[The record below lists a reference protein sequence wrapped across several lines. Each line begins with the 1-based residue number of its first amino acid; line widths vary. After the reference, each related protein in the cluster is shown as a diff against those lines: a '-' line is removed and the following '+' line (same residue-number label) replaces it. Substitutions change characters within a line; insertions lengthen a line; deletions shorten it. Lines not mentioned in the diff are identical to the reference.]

1 MRLKKLFALAFFS
14 FLGVQF
20 ANAQSCRDLYKE
32 AKSFE
37 KQGKLEKA
45 KTKYQQVV
53 NCGDKLYYEDSKER
67 IEWINRILRRPDP
80 VKPFSISDNEVV
92 IPYQGGQDVITVDGN
107 GSWKADLID
116 GENGWCKI
124 KKEKGKIYIV
134 SDANENNT
142 ERSCIVSISMGGMTK
157 KVTVKNEKAPEI
169 LIPSVENV
177 TFPYNGET
185 NTVEIRSNTN
195 WKVTDVP
202 GWVVSTKENGKIKL
216 TALAND
222 NNVERSAEI
231 KVESSTKTVIINLYQ
246 GAGLDH
252 LAFSKNDLHFGPNGG
267 DEYVQ
272 ILTDAQDWR
281 FGDFPHW
288 CQVTKVAD
296 NLLKIHCTPN
306 EPINLNREASV
317 NVTTGK
323 QTLGINVCQE
333 AKPLVAVIPNFGIG
347 GRAISFGISAGYLF
361 PNIINSSGGDFTGS
375 VVNYALGDNRENAS
389 YKSSGGFNIG
399 LFADIRIY
407 KNFYLKPG
415 VEFTHYKYKNYF
427 SGDVEIFTL
436 GDTKN
441 YYFKGN
447 AQNQYQESYTF
458 NEIEIPVIASYRI
471 PVTKISHLQINIGP
485 TIRYGLSAKMKISG
499 NTNANKMGSYKIV
512 NNHRTD
518 IVYSQGLTTSLNY
531 SGSGELNLY
540 KSRMKYS
547 ETYSDE
553 FLTNGVIPKY
563 CDLEDSPLKKLNF
576 GARLGVSYEYA
587 GISFGMEY
595 NIMLS
600 NAANEKYWNSE
611 RWKIFDKG
619 ADVLMSGYKQRNN
632 YLSVKIGYTFRY

>member
-1 MRLKKLFALAFFS
+1 MIKSLVLMTSLVL
-14 FLGVQF
+14 LGGLPMS
-20 ANAQSCRDLYKE
+20 AQSCKVLYQE
-32 AKSFE
+32 GNTLVD
-37 KQGKLEKA
+37 QGKLEKA
-45 KTKYQQVV
+45 KSKFQQVIH
-53 NCGDKLYYEDSKER
+53 CGNNLYVPDSEKR
-67 IEWINRILRRPDP
+67 IAWIDRVLRKPSAA
-80 VKPFSISDNEVV
+80 KPFSLSDNKVV

-107 GSWKADLID
+107 GSWTAFVNDKSV
-116 GENGWCKI
+116 GWCKI

-134 SDANENNT
+134 SEANENST
-142 ERSCIVSISMGGMTK
+142 DRSCEVVVRMGGKTRT
-157 KVTVKNEKAPEI
+157 VVVKNEKAPEM
-169 LIPSVENV
+169 LVPSVENL
-177 TFPYNGET
+177 TFPYKGET
-185 NTVEIRSNTN
+185 NTVEVRSNTN

-252 LAFSKNDLHFGPNGG
+252 LAFSKNDLHFGPDGG

-499 NTNANKMGSYKIV
+499 NTDANKMGSYKIV
-512 NNHRTD
+512 NNQRTD

-540 KSRMKYS
+540 KSRMNYS

-553 FLTNGVIPKY
+553 FLTNGVIPKD

-611 RWKIFDKG
+611 RWRIFDKG

-632 YLSVKIGYTFRY
+632 YFSVKIGYTFRY

>member
-1 MRLKKLFALAFFS
+1 MIKSLVLMTSLAL
-14 FLGVQF
+14 LGGLPMS
-20 ANAQSCRDLYKE
+20 AQSCKVLYQE
-32 AKSFE
+32 GNTLVD
-37 KQGKLEKA
+37 QGKLEKA
-45 KTKYQQVV
+45 KSKFQQVIH
-53 NCGDKLYYEDSKER
+53 CGNNLYVPDSEKR
-67 IEWINRILRRPDP
+67 IAWIDRVLRKPSTA
-80 VKPFSISDNEVV
+80 KPFSLSDNKVV

-107 GSWKADLID
+107 GSWTAFVNDKSV
-116 GENGWCKI
+116 GWCKI

-134 SDANENNT
+134 SEANENNT
-142 ERSCIVSISMGGMTK
+142 DRSCEVVVRMGGKTRT
-157 KVTVKNEKAPEI
+157 VVVKNEKAPEM
-169 LIPSVENV
+169 LVPSVENL
-177 TFPYNGET
+177 TFPYKGET

-222 NNVERSAEI
+222 HNVERSAEI

-252 LAFSKNDLHFGPNGG
+252 LAFSKNDLHFGPDGG

-499 NTNANKMGSYKIV
+499 NTDANKMGSYKIV
-512 NNHRTD
+512 NNQRTD

-553 FLTNGVIPKY
+553 FLTNGVIPKD

-611 RWKIFDKG
+611 RWRIFDKG

-632 YLSVKIGYTFRY
+632 YFSVKIGYTFRY

>member
-1 MRLKKLFALAFFS
+1 MIKSLVLMTSLAL
-14 FLGVQF
+14 LGGLPMS
-20 ANAQSCRDLYKE
+20 AQSCKVLYQE
-32 AKSFE
+32 GNTLVD
-37 KQGKLEKA
+37 QGKLEKA
-45 KTKYQQVV
+45 KSKFQQVIH
-53 NCGDKLYYEDSKER
+53 CGNNLYVPDSEKR
-67 IEWINRILRRPDP
+67 IAWIDRILRKPSTA
-80 VKPFSISDNEVV
+80 KPFSLSDNKVI

-107 GSWKADLID
+107 GSWTAFVSNK
-116 GENGWCKI
+116 NVGWCKI

-134 SDANENNT
+134 SEANENNT
-142 ERSCIVSISMGGMTK
+142 DRSCEVVVRMGGKTRT
-157 KVTVKNEKAPEI
+157 VVVKNEKAPEM
-169 LIPSVENV
+169 LVPSVENL
-177 TFPYNGET
+177 TFPYKGET
-185 NTVEIRSNTN
+185 NTIEIRSNTN

-222 NNVERSAEI
+222 HNVERSAEI

-252 LAFSKNDLHFGPNGG
+252 LAFSKNDLHFGPDGG

-499 NTNANKMGSYKIV
+499 NTDANKMGSYKIV
-512 NNHRTD
+512 NNQRTD

-553 FLTNGVIPKY
+553 FLTNGVIPKD

-611 RWKIFDKG
+611 RWRIFDKG

-632 YLSVKIGYTFRY
+632 YFSVKIGYTFRY

>member
-1 MRLKKLFALAFFS
+1 MIKSLVLMTSLAL
-14 FLGVQF
+14 LGGLPMS
-20 ANAQSCRDLYKE
+20 AQSCKVLYQE
-32 AKSFE
+32 GNTLVD
-37 KQGKLEKA
+37 QGKLEKA
-45 KTKYQQVV
+45 KSKFQQVIH
-53 NCGDKLYYEDSKER
+53 CGNNLYVPDSEKR
-67 IEWINRILRRPDP
+67 IAWIDRVLRKPSTA
-80 VKPFSISDNEVV
+80 KPFSLSDNKVV

-107 GSWKADLID
+107 GSWTAFVNDKSV
-116 GENGWCKI
+116 GWCKI

-134 SDANENNT
+134 SEANENST
-142 ERSCIVSISMGGMTK
+142 DRSCEVVVRMGGKTRT
-157 KVTVKNEKAPEI
+157 VVVKNEKAPEM
-169 LIPSVENV
+169 LVPSVENL
-177 TFPYNGET
+177 TFPYKGET
-185 NTVEIRSNTN
+185 NTIEIRSNTN

-252 LAFSKNDLHFGPNGG
+252 LAFSKNDLHFGPDGG

-499 NTNANKMGSYKIV
+499 NTDANKMGSYKIV
-512 NNHRTD
+512 NNQRTD

-553 FLTNGVIPKY
+553 FLTNGVIPKD

-611 RWKIFDKG
+611 RWRIFDKG

-632 YLSVKIGYTFRY
+632 YFSVKIGYTFRY

>member
-1 MRLKKLFALAFFS
+1 MIKSLVLMTSLAL
-14 FLGVQF
+14 LGGLPMS
-20 ANAQSCRDLYKE
+20 AQSCKVLYQE
-32 AKSFE
+32 GNTLVD
-37 KQGKLEKA
+37 QGKLEKA
-45 KTKYQQVV
+45 KSKFQQVIH
-53 NCGDKLYYEDSKER
+53 CGNNLYVPDSEKR
-67 IEWINRILRRPDP
+67 IAWIDRVLRKPSTA
-80 VKPFSISDNEVV
+80 KPFSLSDNKVV

-107 GSWKADLID
+107 GSWTAFVNDKSV
-116 GENGWCKI
+116 GWCKI

-134 SDANENNT
+134 SEANENNT
-142 ERSCIVSISMGGMTK
+142 DRSCEVVVRMGGKTRT
-157 KVTVKNEKAPEI
+157 VVVKNEKAPEM
-169 LIPSVENV
+169 LVPSVENL
-177 TFPYNGET
+177 TFPYKGET

-222 NNVERSAEI
+222 HNVERSAEI

-252 LAFSKNDLHFGPNGG
+252 LAFSKNDLHFGPDGG

-361 PNIINSSGGDFTGS
+361 PNILNSSGGDFTGS

-499 NTNANKMGSYKIV
+499 NTDANKMGSYKIV
-512 NNHRTD
+512 NNQRTD

-553 FLTNGVIPKY
+553 FLTNGVIPKD

-611 RWKIFDKG
+611 RWRIFDKG

-632 YLSVKIGYTFRY
+632 YFSVKIGYTFRY

>member
-1 MRLKKLFALAFFS
+1 MIKSLVLMTSLAL
-14 FLGVQF
+14 LGGLPMS
-20 ANAQSCRDLYKE
+20 AQSCKVLYQE
-32 AKSFE
+32 GNTLVD
-37 KQGKLEKA
+37 QGKLEKA
-45 KTKYQQVV
+45 KSKFQQVIH
-53 NCGDKLYYEDSKER
+53 CGNNLYVPDSEKR
-67 IEWINRILRRPDP
+67 IAWIDRVLRKPSTA
-80 VKPFSISDNEVV
+80 KPFSLSDNKVV

-107 GSWKADLID
+107 GSWTAFVSNK
-116 GENGWCKI
+116 NVGWCKI

-134 SDANENNT
+134 SEANENNT
-142 ERSCIVSISMGGMTK
+142 DRSCEVVVRMGGKTRT
-157 KVTVKNEKAPEI
+157 VVVKNEKAPEM
-169 LIPSVENV
+169 LVPSVENL
-177 TFPYNGET
+177 TFPYKGET

-252 LAFSKNDLHFGPNGG
+252 LAFSKNDLHFGPDGG

-499 NTNANKMGSYKIV
+499 NTDANKMGSYKIV
-512 NNHRTD
+512 NNQRTD

-553 FLTNGVIPKY
+553 FLTNGVIPKD

-611 RWKIFDKG
+611 RWRIFDKG

-632 YLSVKIGYTFRY
+632 YFSVKIGYTFRY

>member
-1 MRLKKLFALAFFS
+1 MIKSLVLMTSLAL
-14 FLGVQF
+14 LGGLPMS
-20 ANAQSCRDLYKE
+20 AQSCKVLYQE
-32 AKSFE
+32 GNTLVD
-37 KQGKLEKA
+37 QGKLEKA
-45 KTKYQQVV
+45 KSKFQQVIH
-53 NCGDKLYYEDSKER
+53 CGNNLYVPDSEKR
-67 IEWINRILRRPDP
+67 IAWIDRVLRKPSTA
-80 VKPFSISDNEVV
+80 KPFSLSDNKVV

-107 GSWKADLID
+107 GSWTAFVSNK
-116 GENGWCKI
+116 NVGWCKI

-134 SDANENNT
+134 SEANENNT
-142 ERSCIVSISMGGMTK
+142 DRSCEVVVRMGGKTRT
-157 KVTVKNEKAPEI
+157 VVVKNEKAPEM
-169 LIPSVENV
+169 LVPSVENL
-177 TFPYNGET
+177 TFPYKGET
-185 NTVEIRSNTN
+185 NTIEIRSNTN

-222 NNVERSAEI
+222 HNVERSAEI

-252 LAFSKNDLHFGPNGG
+252 LAFSKNDLHFGPDGG

-499 NTNANKMGSYKIV
+499 NTDANKMGSYKIV
-512 NNHRTD
+512 NNQRTD

-553 FLTNGVIPKY
+553 FLTNGVIPKD

-611 RWKIFDKG
+611 RWRIFDKG

-632 YLSVKIGYTFRY
+632 YFSVKIGYTFRY

>member
-1 MRLKKLFALAFFS
+1 MIKSLVLMTSLAL
-14 FLGVQF
+14 LGGLPMS
-20 ANAQSCRDLYKE
+20 AQSCKVLYQE
-32 AKSFE
+32 GNTLVD
-37 KQGKLEKA
+37 QGKLEKA
-45 KTKYQQVV
+45 KSKFQQVIH
-53 NCGDKLYYEDSKER
+53 CGNNLYVPDSEKR
-67 IEWINRILRRPDP
+67 IAWIDRVLRKPSTA
-80 VKPFSISDNEVV
+80 KPFSLSDNKVV

-107 GSWKADLID
+107 GSWTAFVNDKSV
-116 GENGWCKI
+116 GWCKI

-134 SDANENNT
+134 SEANENNT
-142 ERSCIVSISMGGMTK
+142 DRSCEVVVRMGGKTRT
-157 KVTVKNEKAPEI
+157 VVVKNEKAPEM
-169 LIPSVENV
+169 LVPSVENL
-177 TFPYNGET
+177 TFPYKGET

-222 NNVERSAEI
+222 HNVERSAEI

-252 LAFSKNDLHFGPNGG
+252 LAFSKNDLHFGPDGG

-361 PNIINSSGGDFTGS
+361 PNIIKSSGGDFTGS

-499 NTNANKMGSYKIV
+499 NTDANKMGSYKIV
-512 NNHRTD
+512 NNQRTD

-553 FLTNGVIPKY
+553 FLTNGVIPKD

-611 RWKIFDKG
+611 RWRIFDKG

-632 YLSVKIGYTFRY
+632 YFSVKIGYTFRY

>member
-1 MRLKKLFALAFFS
+1 MIKSLVLMTSLAL
-14 FLGVQF
+14 LGGLPMS
-20 ANAQSCRDLYKE
+20 AQSCKVLYQE
-32 AKSFE
+32 GNTLVD
-37 KQGKLEKA
+37 QGKLEKA
-45 KTKYQQVV
+45 KSKFQQVIH
-53 NCGDKLYYEDSKER
+53 CGNNLYVPDSEKR
-67 IEWINRILRRPDP
+67 IAWIDRVLRKPSTA
-80 VKPFSISDNEVV
+80 KPFSLSDNKVV

-107 GSWKADLID
+107 GSWTAFVNDKSV
-116 GENGWCKI
+116 GWCKI

-134 SDANENNT
+134 SEANENNT
-142 ERSCIVSISMGGMTK
+142 DRSCEVVVRMGGKTRT
-157 KVTVKNEKAPEI
+157 VVVKNEKAPEM
-169 LIPSVENV
+169 LVPSVENL
-177 TFPYNGET
+177 TFPYKGET

-216 TALAND
+216 TALANN

-252 LAFSKNDLHFGPNGG
+252 LAFSKNDLHFGPDGG

-361 PNIINSSGGDFTGS
+361 PNIINSSGGNFTGS

-427 SGDVEIFTL
+427 YGDVEIFTL

-458 NEIEIPVIASYRI
+458 NEIEIPIIASYRI

-499 NTNANKMGSYKIV
+499 NTDANKMGSYKIV
-512 NNHRTD
+512 NNQRTD

-531 SGSGELNLY
+531 SGNGELNLY
-540 KSRMKYS
+540 KSHMKYS

-553 FLTNGVIPKY
+553 FLTNGVIPKD
-563 CDLEDSPLKKLNF
+563 CDLEDSPLKKLHF

-611 RWKIFDKG
+611 RWRIFDKG

-632 YLSVKIGYTFRY
+632 YFSVKIGYTFRY

>member
-1 MRLKKLFALAFFS
+1 MIKSLVLMTSLAL
-14 FLGVQF
+14 LGGLPMS
-20 ANAQSCRDLYKE
+20 AQSCKVLYQE
-32 AKSFE
+32 GNTLVD
-37 KQGKLEKA
+37 QGKLEKA
-45 KTKYQQVV
+45 KSKFQQVIH
-53 NCGDKLYYEDSKER
+53 CGNNLYVPDSEKR
-67 IEWINRILRRPDP
+67 IAWIDRVLRKPSTA
-80 VKPFSISDNEVV
+80 KPFSLSDNKVV

-107 GSWKADLID
+107 GSWTAFVNDKSV
-116 GENGWCKI
+116 GWCKI

-134 SDANENNT
+134 SEANENNT
-142 ERSCIVSISMGGMTK
+142 DRSCEVVVRMGGKTRT
-157 KVTVKNEKAPEI
+157 VVVKNEKAPEM
-169 LIPSVENV
+169 LVPSVENL
-177 TFPYNGET
+177 TFPYKGET

-252 LAFSKNDLHFGPNGG
+252 LAFSKNDLHFGPDGG

-499 NTNANKMGSYKIV
+499 NTDANKMGSYKIV
-512 NNHRTD
+512 NNQRTD

-553 FLTNGVIPKY
+553 FLTNGVIPKD

-611 RWKIFDKG
+611 RWRIFDKG

-632 YLSVKIGYTFRY
+632 YFSVKIGYTFRY

>member
-1 MRLKKLFALAFFS
+1 MIKSLVLMTSLAL
-14 FLGVQF
+14 LGGLPMS
-20 ANAQSCRDLYKE
+20 AQSCKVLYQE
-32 AKSFE
+32 GNTLVD
-37 KQGKLEKA
+37 QGKLEKA
-45 KTKYQQVV
+45 KSKFQQVIH
-53 NCGDKLYYEDSKER
+53 CGNYLYVPDSEKR
-67 IEWINRILRRPDP
+67 IAWIDRVLRKPSTA
-80 VKPFSISDNEVV
+80 KPFSLSDNKVV

-107 GSWKADLID
+107 GSWTAFVNDKSV
-116 GENGWCKI
+116 GWCKI

-134 SDANENNT
+134 SEANENNID
-142 ERSCIVSISMGGMTK
+142 RSCEVVVRMGGKTR
-157 KVTVKNEKAPEI
+157 TVVVENEKAPEI
-169 LIPSVENV
+169 LVPSVENL
-177 TFPYNGET
+177 TFPYKGET

-252 LAFSKNDLHFGPNGG
+252 LAFSKNDLHFGPDGG
-267 DEYVQ
+267 DEYVN

-361 PNIINSSGGDFTGS
+361 PNIINSSGGNFTGS

-499 NTNANKMGSYKIV
+499 NTDANKMGSYKIV
-512 NNHRTD
+512 NNQRTD

-531 SGSGELNLY
+531 SGNGELNLY
-540 KSRMKYS
+540 KSRVKYS

-553 FLTNGVIPKY
+553 FLTNGVIPKD

-611 RWKIFDKG
+611 RWRIFDKG

-632 YLSVKIGYTFRY
+632 YFSVKIGYTFRY

>member
-1 MRLKKLFALAFFS
+1 MIKSLVLMTSLAL
-14 FLGVQF
+14 LGGLPMS
-20 ANAQSCRDLYKE
+20 AQSCKVLYQE
-32 AKSFE
+32 GNTLVD
-37 KQGKLEKA
+37 QGKLEKA
-45 KTKYQQVV
+45 KSKFQQVIH
-53 NCGDKLYYEDSKER
+53 CGNNLYVPDSEKR
-67 IEWINRILRRPDP
+67 IAWIDRVLRKPSAA
-80 VKPFSISDNEVV
+80 KPFSLSDNKVV

-107 GSWKADLID
+107 GSWTAFVNDKSV
-116 GENGWCKI
+116 GWCKI

-134 SDANENNT
+134 CEANENNT
-142 ERSCIVSISMGGMTK
+142 DRSCEVVVRMGGKTRT
-157 KVTVKNEKAPEI
+157 VVVKNEKAPEM
-169 LIPSVENV
+169 LVPSVENL
-177 TFPYNGET
+177 TFPYKGET

-252 LAFSKNDLHFGPNGG
+252 LAFSKNDLHFGPDGG

-323 QTLGINVCQE
+323 QTLGINVYQE

-471 PVTKISHLQINIGP
+471 PITKISHLQINVGP
-485 TIRYGLSAKMKISG
+485 TIRYGLSAKMKVSG
-499 NTNANKMGSYKIV
+499 NTDAHKLGSYKIV
-512 NNHRTD
+512 NNQRTD
-518 IVYSQGLTTSLNY
+518 IVYSQGLTRSLNY

-553 FLTNGVIPKY
+553 FLTNGVIPKD

>member
-1 MRLKKLFALAFFS
+1 MIKSLVLMTSLAL
-14 FLGVQF
+14 LGGLPMS
-20 ANAQSCRDLYKE
+20 AQSCKVLYQE
-32 AKSFE
+32 GNTLVD
-37 KQGKLEKA
+37 QGKLEKA
-45 KTKYQQVV
+45 KSKFQQVIH
-53 NCGDKLYYEDSKER
+53 CGNNLYVPDSEKR
-67 IEWINRILRRPDP
+67 IAWIDRVLRKPSTA
-80 VKPFSISDNEVV
+80 KPFSLSDNKVV

-107 GSWKADLID
+107 GSWTAFVNDKSV
-116 GENGWCKI
+116 GWCKI

-134 SDANENNT
+134 SEANENNT
-142 ERSCIVSISMGGMTK
+142 DRSCEVVVRMGSKTRT
-157 KVTVKNEKAPEI
+157 VVVKNEKAPEM
-169 LIPSVENV
+169 LVPSVENL
-177 TFPYNGET
+177 TFPYKGET

-222 NNVERSAEI
+222 HNVERSAEI

-252 LAFSKNDLHFGPNGG
+252 LAFSKNDLHFGPDGG

-499 NTNANKMGSYKIV
+499 NTDANKMGSYKIV
-512 NNHRTD
+512 NNQRTD

-553 FLTNGVIPKY
+553 FLTNGVIPKD

-611 RWKIFDKG
+611 RWRIFDKG

-632 YLSVKIGYTFRY
+632 YFSVKIGYTFRY

>member
-1 MRLKKLFALAFFS
+1 MIKSLVLMTSLAL
-14 FLGVQF
+14 LGGLPMS
-20 ANAQSCRDLYKE
+20 AQSCKVLYQE
-32 AKSFE
+32 GNTLVD
-37 KQGKLEKA
+37 QGKLEKA
-45 KTKYQQVV
+45 KSKFQQVIH
-53 NCGDKLYYEDSKER
+53 CGNNLYVPDSEKR
-67 IEWINRILRRPDP
+67 IAWIDRVLRKPST
-80 VKPFSISDNEVV
+80 VKPFSLSDNKVV

-107 GSWKADLID
+107 GSWTAFVNDKSV
-116 GENGWCKI
+116 GWCKI

-134 SDANENNT
+134 SEANENNT
-142 ERSCIVSISMGGMTK
+142 DRSCEVVVRMGGKTRT
-157 KVTVKNEKAPEI
+157 VVVKNEKAPEM
-169 LIPSVENV
+169 LVPSVENL
-177 TFPYNGET
+177 TFPYKGET

-252 LAFSKNDLHFGPNGG
+252 LAFSKNDLHFGPDGG

-361 PNIINSSGGDFTGS
+361 TNIINSSGGDFTGS

-499 NTNANKMGSYKIV
+499 NTDANKMGSYKIV
-512 NNHRTD
+512 NNQRTD

-553 FLTNGVIPKY
+553 FLTNGVIPKD

-611 RWKIFDKG
+611 RWRIFDKG

-632 YLSVKIGYTFRY
+632 YFSVKIGYTFRY

>member
-1 MRLKKLFALAFFS
+1 MIKSLVLMTSLAL
-14 FLGVQF
+14 LGGLPMS
-20 ANAQSCRDLYKE
+20 AQSCKVLYQE
-32 AKSFE
+32 GNTLVD
-37 KQGKLEKA
+37 QGKLEKA
-45 KTKYQQVV
+45 KSKFQQVIH
-53 NCGDKLYYEDSKER
+53 CGNNLYVPDSEKR
-67 IEWINRILRRPDP
+67 IAWIDRVLRKPSTA
-80 VKPFSISDNEVV
+80 KPFSLSDNKVV

-107 GSWKADLID
+107 GSWTAFVNDKSV
-116 GENGWCKI
+116 GWCKI

-134 SDANENNT
+134 SEANENST
-142 ERSCIVSISMGGMTK
+142 DRSCEVVVRMGGKTRT
-157 KVTVKNEKAPEI
+157 VVVKNEKAPEM
-169 LIPSVENV
+169 LVPSVENL
-177 TFPYNGET
+177 TFPYKGET

-252 LAFSKNDLHFGPNGG
+252 LAFSKNDLHFGPDGG

-415 VEFTHYKYKNYF
+415 VEFTLYKYKNYF

-485 TIRYGLSAKMKISG
+485 TIRYGLSAKMEISG
-499 NTNANKMGSYKIV
+499 NTDANKMGSYKIV
-512 NNHRTD
+512 NNQRTD

-553 FLTNGVIPKY
+553 FLTNGVIPKD

-611 RWKIFDKG
+611 RWRIFDKG
-619 ADVLMSGYKQRNN
+619 ADVLVSGYKQRNN
-632 YLSVKIGYTFRY
+632 YFSVKIGYTFRY

>member
-1 MRLKKLFALAFFS
+1 MIKSLVLMTSLAL
-14 FLGVQF
+14 LGGLPMS
-20 ANAQSCRDLYKE
+20 AQSCKVLYQE
-32 AKSFE
+32 GNTLVD
-37 KQGKLEKA
+37 QGKLEKA
-45 KTKYQQVV
+45 KSKFQQVIH
-53 NCGDKLYYEDSKER
+53 CGNNLYVPDSEKR
-67 IEWINRILRRPDP
+67 IAWIDRVLRKPSAA
-80 VKPFSISDNEVV
+80 KPFSLSDNKVV

-107 GSWKADLID
+107 GSWTAFVNDKSV
-116 GENGWCKI
+116 GWCKI

-134 SDANENNT
+134 SEANENNT
-142 ERSCIVSISMGGMTK
+142 DRSCEVVVRMGGKTRT
-157 KVTVKNEKAPEI
+157 VVVKNEKAPEM
-169 LIPSVENV
+169 LVPSVENL
-177 TFPYNGET
+177 TFPYKGET

-222 NNVERSAEI
+222 HNVERSAEI

-252 LAFSKNDLHFGPNGG
+252 LAFSKNDLHFGPDGG

-499 NTNANKMGSYKIV
+499 NTDANKMGSYKIV
-512 NNHRTD
+512 NNQRTD

-553 FLTNGVIPKY
+553 FLTNGVIPKD

-611 RWKIFDKG
+611 RWRIFDKG

-632 YLSVKIGYTFRY
+632 YFSVKIGYTFRY

>member
-1 MRLKKLFALAFFS
+1 MIKSLVLMTSLAL
-14 FLGVQF
+14 LGGLPMS
-20 ANAQSCRDLYKE
+20 AQSCKVLYQE
-32 AKSFE
+32 GNTLVD
-37 KQGKLEKA
+37 QGKLEKA
-45 KTKYQQVV
+45 KSKFQQVIH
-53 NCGDKLYYEDSKER
+53 CGNNLYVPDSEKR
-67 IEWINRILRRPDP
+67 IAWIDRVLRKPSTA
-80 VKPFSISDNEVV
+80 KPFSLSDNKVV

-107 GSWKADLID
+107 GSWTAFVNDKSV
-116 GENGWCKI
+116 GWCKI

-134 SDANENNT
+134 SEANENNT
-142 ERSCIVSISMGGMTK
+142 DRSCEVVVRMGGKTRT
-157 KVTVKNEKAPEI
+157 VVVKNEKAPEM
-169 LIPSVENV
+169 LVPSVENL
-177 TFPYNGET
+177 TFPYKGET

-222 NNVERSAEI
+222 HNVERSAEI

-252 LAFSKNDLHFGPNGG
+252 LAFSKNDLHFGPDGG

-296 NLLKIHCTPN
+296 KLLKIHCTPN

-499 NTNANKMGSYKIV
+499 NTDANKMGSYKIV
-512 NNHRTD
+512 NNQRTD

-553 FLTNGVIPKY
+553 FLTNGVIPKD

-611 RWKIFDKG
+611 RWRIFDKG

-632 YLSVKIGYTFRY
+632 YFSVKIGYTFRY

>member
-1 MRLKKLFALAFFS
+1 MIKSLVLMTSLAL
-14 FLGVQF
+14 LGGLPMS
-20 ANAQSCRDLYKE
+20 AQSCKVLYQE
-32 AKSFE
+32 GNTLVD
-37 KQGKLEKA
+37 QGKLEKA
-45 KTKYQQVV
+45 KSKFQQVIH
-53 NCGDKLYYEDSKER
+53 CGNNLYVPDSEKR
-67 IEWINRILRRPDP
+67 IAWIDRVLRKPSTA
-80 VKPFSISDNEVV
+80 KPFSLSDNKVV

-107 GSWKADLID
+107 GSWTAFVND
-116 GENGWCKI
+116 NSVGWCKI

-134 SDANENNT
+134 SEANENNT
-142 ERSCIVSISMGGMTK
+142 DRSCEVVVRMGGKTRT
-157 KVTVKNEKAPEI
+157 VVVKNEKAPEM
-169 LIPSVENV
+169 LVPSVENL
-177 TFPYNGET
+177 TFPYKGET

-252 LAFSKNDLHFGPNGG
+252 LAFSKNDLHFGPDGG

-499 NTNANKMGSYKIV
+499 NTDANKMGSYKIV
-512 NNHRTD
+512 NNQRTD

-553 FLTNGVIPKY
+553 FLTNGVIPKD

-611 RWKIFDKG
+611 RWRIFDKG
-619 ADVLMSGYKQRNN
+619 ADILMSGYKQRNN
-632 YLSVKIGYTFRY
+632 YFSVKIGYTFRY

>member
-1 MRLKKLFALAFFS
+1 MIKSLVLMTSLAL
-14 FLGVQF
+14 LGGLPMS
-20 ANAQSCRDLYKE
+20 AQSCKVLYQE
-32 AKSFE
+32 GNTLVD
-37 KQGKLEKA
+37 QGKLEKA
-45 KTKYQQVV
+45 KSKFQQVIH
-53 NCGDKLYYEDSKER
+53 CGNNLYVPDSEKR
-67 IEWINRILRRPDP
+67 IAWIDRVLRKPSTA
-80 VKPFSISDNEVV
+80 KPFSLSDNKVV

-107 GSWKADLID
+107 GSWTAFVNDKSV
-116 GENGWCKI
+116 GWCKI

-134 SDANENNT
+134 SEANENST
-142 ERSCIVSISMGGMTK
+142 DRSCEVVVRMGGKTRT
-157 KVTVKNEKAPEI
+157 VVVKNEKAPEM
-169 LIPSVENV
+169 LVPSVENL
-177 TFPYNGET
+177 TFPYKGET

-252 LAFSKNDLHFGPNGG
+252 LAFSKNDLHFGPDGG

-407 KNFYLKPG
+407 KNFYLKPS

-458 NEIEIPVIASYRI
+458 NEIEMPVIASYRI

-485 TIRYGLSAKMKISG
+485 TIRYGLSAKMEISG
-499 NTNANKMGSYKIV
+499 NTDANKMGSYKIV
-512 NNHRTD
+512 NNQRTD

-553 FLTNGVIPKY
+553 FLTNGVIPKD

-611 RWKIFDKG
+611 RWRIFDKG

-632 YLSVKIGYTFRY
+632 YFSVKIGYTFRY

>member
-1 MRLKKLFALAFFS
+1 MIKSLVLMTSLAL
-14 FLGVQF
+14 LGGLSMS
-20 ANAQSCRDLYKE
+20 AQSCKVLYQE
-32 AKSFE
+32 GNTLVD
-37 KQGKLEKA
+37 QGKLEKA
-45 KTKYQQVV
+45 KSKFQQVIH
-53 NCGDKLYYEDSKER
+53 CGNNLYVPDSEKR
-67 IEWINRILRRPDP
+67 IAWIDRVLRKPSTA
-80 VKPFSISDNEVV
+80 KPFSLSDNKVV

-107 GSWKADLID
+107 GSWTAFVNDKSV
-116 GENGWCKI
+116 GWCKI

-134 SDANENNT
+134 SEANENNT
-142 ERSCIVSISMGGMTK
+142 DRSCEVVVRMGSKTRT
-157 KVTVKNEKAPEI
+157 VVVKNEKAPEM
-169 LIPSVENV
+169 LVPSVENL
-177 TFPYNGET
+177 TFPYKGET

-252 LAFSKNDLHFGPNGG
+252 LAFSKNDLHFGPDGG

-499 NTNANKMGSYKIV
+499 NTDANKMGSYKIV
-512 NNHRTD
+512 NNQRTD

-553 FLTNGVIPKY
+553 FLTNGVIPKD

-611 RWKIFDKG
+611 RWRIFDKG

-632 YLSVKIGYTFRY
+632 YFSVKIGYTFRY

>member
-1 MRLKKLFALAFFS
+1 MIKSLVLMTSLAL
-14 FLGVQF
+14 LGGLPMS
-20 ANAQSCRDLYKE
+20 AQSCKVLYQE
-32 AKSFE
+32 GNTLVD
-37 KQGKLEKA
+37 QGKLEKA
-45 KTKYQQVV
+45 KSKFQQVIH
-53 NCGDKLYYEDSKER
+53 CGNNLYVPDSEKR
-67 IEWINRILRRPDP
+67 IAWIDRVLRKPST
-80 VKPFSISDNEVV
+80 VKPFSLSDNKVV

-107 GSWKADLID
+107 GSWTAFVNDKSV
-116 GENGWCKI
+116 GWCKI

-134 SDANENNT
+134 SEANENNT
-142 ERSCIVSISMGGMTK
+142 DRSCEVVVRMGGKTRT
-157 KVTVKNEKAPEI
+157 VVVKNEKAPEM
-169 LIPSVENV
+169 LVPSVENL
-177 TFPYNGET
+177 TFPYKGET

-252 LAFSKNDLHFGPNGG
+252 LAFSKNDLHFGPDGG

-399 LFADIRIY
+399 LFADIRMY

-499 NTNANKMGSYKIV
+499 NTDANKMGSYKIV
-512 NNHRTD
+512 NNQRTD

-553 FLTNGVIPKY
+553 FLTNGVIPKD

-611 RWKIFDKG
+611 RWRIFDKG

-632 YLSVKIGYTFRY
+632 YFSVKIGYTFRY

>member
-1 MRLKKLFALAFFS
+1 MIKSLVLMTSLAL
-14 FLGVQF
+14 LGGLPMS
-20 ANAQSCRDLYKE
+20 AQSCKVLYQE
-32 AKSFE
+32 GNTLVD
-37 KQGKLEKA
+37 QGKLEKA
-45 KTKYQQVV
+45 KSKFQQVIH
-53 NCGDKLYYEDSKER
+53 CGNNLYVPDSEKR
-67 IEWINRILRRPDP
+67 IAWIDRVLRKPSTA
-80 VKPFSISDNEVV
+80 KPFSLSDNKVV

-107 GSWKADLID
+107 GSWTAFVNDKSV
-116 GENGWCKI
+116 GWCKI

-134 SDANENNT
+134 SEANENNT
-142 ERSCIVSISMGGMTK
+142 DRSCEVVVRMGGKTRT
-157 KVTVKNEKAPEI
+157 VVVKNEKAPEM
-169 LIPSVENV
+169 LVPSVENL
-177 TFPYNGET
+177 TFPYKGET

-222 NNVERSAEI
+222 HNVERSAEI

-252 LAFSKNDLHFGPNGG
+252 LAFSKNDLHFGPDGG

-415 VEFTHYKYKNYF
+415 FEFTHYKYKNNF
-427 SGDVEIFTL
+427 SGDVEIFAL
-436 GDTKN
+436 VDTKN

-499 NTNANKMGSYKIV
+499 NTDANKMGSYKIV
-512 NNHRTD
+512 NNQRTD

-553 FLTNGVIPKY
+553 FLTNGVIPKD

-611 RWKIFDKG
+611 RWRIFDKG

-632 YLSVKIGYTFRY
+632 YFSVKIGYTFRY

>member
-1 MRLKKLFALAFFS
+1 MIKSLVLMTSLAL
-14 FLGVQF
+14 LGGLPMS
-20 ANAQSCRDLYKE
+20 AQSCKVLYQE
-32 AKSFE
+32 GNTLVD
-37 KQGKLEKA
+37 QGKLEKA
-45 KTKYQQVV
+45 KSKFQQVIH
-53 NCGDKLYYEDSKER
+53 CGNNLYVPDSEKR
-67 IEWINRILRRPDP
+67 IAWIDRVLRKPSTA
-80 VKPFSISDNEVV
+80 KPFSLSDNKVV

-107 GSWKADLID
+107 GSWTAFVNDKSV
-116 GENGWCKI
+116 GWCKI

-134 SDANENNT
+134 SEANENST
-142 ERSCIVSISMGGMTK
+142 DRSCEVVVRMGGKTRT
-157 KVTVKNEKAPEI
+157 VVVKNEKAPEM
-169 LIPSVENV
+169 LVPSVENL
-177 TFPYNGET
+177 TFPYKGET

-195 WKVTDVP
+195 WKVTAVP

-252 LAFSKNDLHFGPNGG
+252 LAFSKNDLHFGPDGG

-415 VEFTHYKYKNYF
+415 VEFTHYKHKNYF

-458 NEIEIPVIASYRI
+458 NEIEIPVVASYRI

-499 NTNANKMGSYKIV
+499 NTDANKMGSYKIV
-512 NNHRTD
+512 NNQRTD

-553 FLTNGVIPKY
+553 FLTNGVIPKD

-611 RWKIFDKG
+611 RWRIFDKG
-619 ADVLMSGYKQRNN
+619 ADVLMSGYKQHNN
-632 YLSVKIGYTFRY
+632 YFSVKIGYTFRY

>member
-1 MRLKKLFALAFFS
+1 MIKSLVLMTSLVL
-14 FLGVQF
+14 LGGLPMS
-20 ANAQSCRDLYKE
+20 AQSCKVLYQE
-32 AKSFE
+32 GNTLVD
-37 KQGKLEKA
+37 QGKLEKA
-45 KTKYQQVV
+45 KSKFQQVIH
-53 NCGDKLYYEDSKER
+53 CGNNLYVPDSEKR
-67 IEWINRILRRPDP
+67 IAWIDRVLRKPSTA
-80 VKPFSISDNEVV
+80 KPFSLSDNKVV

-107 GSWKADLID
+107 GSWTAFVNDKSV
-116 GENGWCKI
+116 GWCKI

-134 SDANENNT
+134 SEANENST
-142 ERSCIVSISMGGMTK
+142 DRSCEVVVRMGGKTRT
-157 KVTVKNEKAPEI
+157 VVVKNEKAPEM
-169 LIPSVENV
+169 LVPSVENL
-177 TFPYNGET
+177 TFPYKGET
-185 NTVEIRSNTN
+185 NTVEVRSNTN

-252 LAFSKNDLHFGPNGG
+252 LAFSKNDLHFGPDGG

-375 VVNYALGDNRENAS
+375 VVDYALGDNRENAS

-499 NTNANKMGSYKIV
+499 NTDANKMGSYKIV
-512 NNHRTD
+512 NNQRTD

-540 KSRMKYS
+540 KSRMNYS

-553 FLTNGVIPKY
+553 FLTNGVIPKD

-600 NAANEKYWNSE
+600 NAANEKYWNCE
-611 RWKIFDKG
+611 RWRIFDKG

-632 YLSVKIGYTFRY
+632 YFSVKIGYTFRY

>member
-1 MRLKKLFALAFFS
+1 MIKSLVLMTSLAL
-14 FLGVQF
+14 LGGLPMS
-20 ANAQSCRDLYKE
+20 AQSCKVLYQE
-32 AKSFE
+32 GNTLVD
-37 KQGKLEKA
+37 QGKLEKA
-45 KTKYQQVV
+45 KSKFQQVIH
-53 NCGDKLYYEDSKER
+53 CGNNLYVPDSEKR
-67 IEWINRILRRPDP
+67 IAWIDRVLRKPSTA
-80 VKPFSISDNEVV
+80 KPFSLSDNKVV

-107 GSWKADLID
+107 GSWTAFVNDKSV
-116 GENGWCKI
+116 GWCKI

-134 SDANENNT
+134 SEANENNT
-142 ERSCIVSISMGGMTK
+142 DRSCEVVVRMGGKTRT
-157 KVTVKNEKAPEI
+157 VVVKNEKAPEM
-169 LIPSVENV
+169 LVPSVENL
-177 TFPYNGET
+177 TFPYKGET

-252 LAFSKNDLHFGPNGG
+252 LAFSKNDLHFGPDGG

-272 ILTDAQDWR
+272 IRTDAQDWR

-347 GRAISFGISAGYLF
+347 GHAISFGISAGYLF

-375 VVNYALGDNRENAS
+375 VVNYTLGDNRENAS

-499 NTNANKMGSYKIV
+499 NTDANKMGSYKIV
-512 NNHRTD
+512 NNQRTD

-553 FLTNGVIPKY
+553 FLTNGVIPKD

-611 RWKIFDKG
+611 RWRIFDKG

-632 YLSVKIGYTFRY
+632 YFSVKIGYTFRY

>member
-1 MRLKKLFALAFFS
+1 MIKSLVLMTSLAL
-14 FLGVQF
+14 LGGLPMS
-20 ANAQSCRDLYKE
+20 AQSCKVLYQE
-32 AKSFE
+32 GNTLVD
-37 KQGKLEKA
+37 QGKLEKA
-45 KTKYQQVV
+45 KSKFQQVIH
-53 NCGDKLYYEDSKER
+53 CGNNLYVPDSEKR
-67 IEWINRILRRPDP
+67 IAWIDRVLRKPSTA
-80 VKPFSISDNEVV
+80 KPFSLSDNKVV

-107 GSWKADLID
+107 GSWTAFVNDKSV
-116 GENGWCKI
+116 GWCKI

-134 SDANENNT
+134 SEANENST
-142 ERSCIVSISMGGMTK
+142 DRSCEVVVRMGGKTRT
-157 KVTVKNEKAPEI
+157 VVVKNEKAPEM
-169 LIPSVENV
+169 LVPSVENL
-177 TFPYNGET
+177 TFPYKGET

-231 KVESSTKTVIINLYQ
+231 KVESSAKTVIINLYQ

-252 LAFSKNDLHFGPNGG
+252 LAFSKNDLHFGPDGG

-485 TIRYGLSAKMKISG
+485 TIRYGLSAKMEISG
-499 NTNANKMGSYKIV
+499 NTDANKMGSYKIV
-512 NNHRTD
+512 NNQRTD

-547 ETYSDE
+547 EIYSDE
-553 FLTNGVIPKY
+553 FLTNGVIPKD
-563 CDLEDSPLKKLNF
+563 CDLEVSPLKKLNF

-600 NAANEKYWNSE
+600 NAANEKCWNSE
-611 RWKIFDKG
+611 RWRIFDKG

-632 YLSVKIGYTFRY
+632 YFSVKIGYTFRY

>member
-1 MRLKKLFALAFFS
+1 MIKSLVLMTSLAL
-14 FLGVQF
+14 LGGLPMS
-20 ANAQSCRDLYKE
+20 AQSCKVLYQE
-32 AKSFE
+32 GNTLVD
-37 KQGKLEKA
+37 QGKLEKA
-45 KTKYQQVV
+45 KSKFQQVIH
-53 NCGDKLYYEDSKER
+53 CGNNLYVPDSEKR
-67 IEWINRILRRPDP
+67 IAWIDRVLRKPSTA
-80 VKPFSISDNEVV
+80 KPFSLSDNKVV

-107 GSWKADLID
+107 GSWTAFVNDKSV
-116 GENGWCKI
+116 GWCKI

-134 SDANENNT
+134 SEANENNT
-142 ERSCIVSISMGGMTK
+142 DRSCEVVVRMGSKTRT
-157 KVTVKNEKAPEI
+157 VVVKNEKAPEM
-169 LIPSVENV
+169 LVPSVENL
-177 TFPYNGET
+177 TFPYKGET

-252 LAFSKNDLHFGPNGG
+252 LAFSKNDLHFGPDGG

-485 TIRYGLSAKMKISG
+485 TIRYGLSAKMEISG
-499 NTNANKMGSYKIV
+499 NTDANKMGSYKIV
-512 NNHRTD
+512 NNQRTD

-553 FLTNGVIPKY
+553 FLTNGVIPKD

-611 RWKIFDKG
+611 RWRIFDKG

-632 YLSVKIGYTFRY
+632 YFSVKIGYTFRY

>member
-1 MRLKKLFALAFFS
+1 MIKSLVLMTSLAL
-14 FLGVQF
+14 LGGLPMS
-20 ANAQSCRDLYKE
+20 AQSCKVLYQE
-32 AKSFE
+32 GNTLVD
-37 KQGKLEKA
+37 QGKLEKA
-45 KTKYQQVV
+45 KSKFQQVIH
-53 NCGDKLYYEDSKER
+53 CGNNLYVPDSEKR
-67 IEWINRILRRPDP
+67 IAWIDRVLRKPSTA
-80 VKPFSISDNEVV
+80 KPFSLSDNKVV

-107 GSWKADLID
+107 GSWTAFVNDKSV
-116 GENGWCKI
+116 GWCKI

-134 SDANENNT
+134 SEANENST
-142 ERSCIVSISMGGMTK
+142 DRSCEVVVRMGGKTRT
-157 KVTVKNEKAPEI
+157 VVVKNEKAPEM
-169 LIPSVENV
+169 LVPSVENL
-177 TFPYNGET
+177 TFPYKGET

-216 TALAND
+216 TALASD

-252 LAFSKNDLHFGPNGG
+252 LAFSKNDLHFGPDGG

-375 VVNYALGDNRENAS
+375 AVNYALGDNRENAS

-458 NEIEIPVIASYRI
+458 SEIEIPVIASYRI

-485 TIRYGLSAKMKISG
+485 TIRYGLSAKMEISG
-499 NTNANKMGSYKIV
+499 NTDANKMGSYKIV
-512 NNHRTD
+512 NNQRTD

-547 ETYSDE
+547 EIYSDE
-553 FLTNGVIPKY
+553 FLTNGVIPKD

-595 NIMLS
+595 NIMFS

-611 RWKIFDKG
+611 RWRIFDKG

-632 YLSVKIGYTFRY
+632 YFSVKVGYTFRY

>member
-1 MRLKKLFALAFFS
+1 MIKSLVLMTSLAL
-14 FLGVQF
+14 LGGLPMS
-20 ANAQSCRDLYKE
+20 AQSCKVLYQE
-32 AKSFE
+32 GNTLVD
-37 KQGKLEKA
+37 QGKLEKA
-45 KTKYQQVV
+45 KSKFQQVIH
-53 NCGDKLYYEDSKER
+53 CGNNLYVPDSEKR
-67 IEWINRILRRPDP
+67 IAWIDRVLRKPSTA
-80 VKPFSISDNEVV
+80 KPFSLSDNKVV

-107 GSWKADLID
+107 GSWTAFVNDKSV
-116 GENGWCKI
+116 GWCKI

-134 SDANENNT
+134 SEANENNID
-142 ERSCIVSISMGGMTK
+142 RSCEVVVRMGGKTR
-157 KVTVKNEKAPEI
+157 TVVVENEKAPEI
-169 LIPSVENV
+169 LVPSVENL
-177 TFPYNGET
+177 TFPYKGET

-252 LAFSKNDLHFGPNGG
+252 LAFSKNDLHFGPDGG
-267 DEYVQ
+267 DEYVN

-361 PNIINSSGGDFTGS
+361 PNIINSSGGNFTGS

-499 NTNANKMGSYKIV
+499 NTDANKMGSYKIV
-512 NNHRTD
+512 NNQRTD

-531 SGSGELNLY
+531 SGNGELNLY
-540 KSRMKYS
+540 KSRVKYS

-553 FLTNGVIPKY
+553 FLTNGVIPKD

-611 RWKIFDKG
+611 RWRIFDKG

-632 YLSVKIGYTFRY
+632 YFSVKIGYTFRY

>member
-1 MRLKKLFALAFFS
+1 MIKSLVLMTSLAL
-14 FLGVQF
+14 LGGLPMS
-20 ANAQSCRDLYKE
+20 AQSCKVLYQE
-32 AKSFE
+32 GNTLVD
-37 KQGKLEKA
+37 QGKLEKA
-45 KTKYQQVV
+45 KSKFQQVIH
-53 NCGDKLYYEDSKER
+53 CGNNLYVPDSEKR
-67 IEWINRILRRPDP
+67 IAWIDRVLRKPSTA
-80 VKPFSISDNEVV
+80 KPFSLSDNKVV

-107 GSWKADLID
+107 GSWTAFVSNK
-116 GENGWCKI
+116 NVGWCKI

-134 SDANENNT
+134 SEANENNT
-142 ERSCIVSISMGGMTK
+142 DRSCEVVVRMGGKTRT
-157 KVTVKNEKAPEI
+157 VVVKNEKAPEM
-169 LIPSVENV
+169 LVPSVENL
-177 TFPYNGET
+177 TFPYKGET

-222 NNVERSAEI
+222 HNVERSAEI

-252 LAFSKNDLHFGPNGG
+252 LAFSKNDLHFGPDGG

-499 NTNANKMGSYKIV
+499 NTDANKMGSYKIV
-512 NNHRTD
+512 NNQRTD

-553 FLTNGVIPKY
+553 FLTNGVIPKD

-611 RWKIFDKG
+611 RWRIFDKG

-632 YLSVKIGYTFRY
+632 YFSVKIGYTFRY

>member
-1 MRLKKLFALAFFS
+1 MIKSLVLMTSLAL
-14 FLGVQF
+14 LGGLPMS
-20 ANAQSCRDLYKE
+20 AQSCKVLYQE
-32 AKSFE
+32 GNTLVD
-37 KQGKLEKA
+37 QGKLEKA
-45 KTKYQQVV
+45 KSKFQQVIH
-53 NCGDKLYYEDSKER
+53 CGNNLYVPDSEKR
-67 IEWINRILRRPDP
+67 IAWIDRVLRKPSTA
-80 VKPFSISDNEVV
+80 KPFSLSDNKVV

-107 GSWKADLID
+107 GSWTAFVNDKSV
-116 GENGWCKI
+116 GWCKI

-134 SDANENNT
+134 SEANENNT
-142 ERSCIVSISMGGMTK
+142 DRSCEVVVRMGSKTRT
-157 KVTVKNEKAPEI
+157 VVVKNEKAPEM
-169 LIPSVENV
+169 LVPSVENL
-177 TFPYNGET
+177 TFPYKGET

-252 LAFSKNDLHFGPNGG
+252 LAFSKNDLHFGPDGG

-499 NTNANKMGSYKIV
+499 NTDANKMGSYKIV
-512 NNHRTD
+512 NNQRTD

-553 FLTNGVIPKY
+553 FLTNEVIPKD

-611 RWKIFDKG
+611 RWRIFDKG

-632 YLSVKIGYTFRY
+632 YFSVKIGYTFRY

>member
-1 MRLKKLFALAFFS
+1 MIKSLVLMTSLAL
-14 FLGVQF
+14 LGGLPMS
-20 ANAQSCRDLYKE
+20 AQSCKVLYQE
-32 AKSFE
+32 GNTLVD
-37 KQGKLEKA
+37 QGKLEKA
-45 KTKYQQVV
+45 KSKFQQVIH
-53 NCGDKLYYEDSKER
+53 CGNNLYVPDSEKR
-67 IEWINRILRRPDP
+67 IAWIDRVLRKPSTA
-80 VKPFSISDNEVV
+80 KPFSLSDNKVV

-107 GSWKADLID
+107 GSWTAFVNDKSV
-116 GENGWCKI
+116 GWCKI

-134 SDANENNT
+134 SEANENNT
-142 ERSCIVSISMGGMTK
+142 DRSCEVVVRMGGKTRT
-157 KVTVKNEKAPEI
+157 VVVKNEKAPEM
-169 LIPSVENV
+169 LVPSVENL
-177 TFPYNGET
+177 TFPYKGET

-252 LAFSKNDLHFGPNGG
+252 LAFSKNDLHFGPDGG

-323 QTLGINVCQE
+323 QTLGINVYQE

-471 PVTKISHLQINIGP
+471 PITKISHLQINVGP
-485 TIRYGLSAKMKISG
+485 TIRYGLSAKMKVSG
-499 NTNANKMGSYKIV
+499 NTDAHKLGSYKIV
-512 NNHRTD
+512 NNQRTD
-518 IVYSQGLTTSLNY
+518 IVYSQGLTRSLNY

-553 FLTNGVIPKY
+553 FLTNGVIPKD

>member
-1 MRLKKLFALAFFS
+1 MIKSLVLMTSLAL
-14 FLGVQF
+14 LGGLPMS
-20 ANAQSCRDLYKE
+20 AQSCKVLYQE
-32 AKSFE
+32 GNTLVD
-37 KQGKLEKA
+37 QGKLEKA
-45 KTKYQQVV
+45 KSKFQQVIH
-53 NCGDKLYYEDSKER
+53 CGNNLYVPDSEKR
-67 IEWINRILRRPDP
+67 IAWIDRVLRKPSTA
-80 VKPFSISDNEVV
+80 KPFSLSDNKVV

-107 GSWKADLID
+107 GSWTAFVNDKSV
-116 GENGWCKI
+116 GWCKI

-134 SDANENNT
+134 SEANENST
-142 ERSCIVSISMGGMTK
+142 DRSCEVVVRMGGKTRT
-157 KVTVKNEKAPEI
+157 VVVKNEKAPEM
-169 LIPSVENV
+169 LVPSVENL
-177 TFPYNGET
+177 TFPYKGET

-252 LAFSKNDLHFGPNGG
+252 LAFSKNDLHFGPDGG

-441 YYFKGN
+441 YYSKGN

-485 TIRYGLSAKMKISG
+485 TIRYGLSAKMEISG
-499 NTNANKMGSYKIV
+499 NTDANKMGSYKIV
-512 NNHRTD
+512 NNQRTD

-553 FLTNGVIPKY
+553 FLTNGVIPKD

-611 RWKIFDKG
+611 RWRIFDKG
-619 ADVLMSGYKQRNN
+619 ADVLVSGYKQRNN
-632 YLSVKIGYTFRY
+632 YFSVKIGYTFRY

>member
-1 MRLKKLFALAFFS
+1 MIKSLVLMTSLAL
-14 FLGVQF
+14 LGGLPMS
-20 ANAQSCRDLYKE
+20 AQSCKVLYQE
-32 AKSFE
+32 GNTLVD
-37 KQGKLEKA
+37 QGKLEKA
-45 KTKYQQVV
+45 KSKFQQVIH
-53 NCGDKLYYEDSKER
+53 CGNNLYVPDSEKR
-67 IEWINRILRRPDP
+67 IAWIDRVLRKPST
-80 VKPFSISDNEVV
+80 VKPFSLSDNKVV

-107 GSWKADLID
+107 GSWTAFVNDKSV
-116 GENGWCKI
+116 GWCKI

-134 SDANENNT
+134 SEANENNT
-142 ERSCIVSISMGGMTK
+142 DRSCEVVVRMGGKTRT
-157 KVTVKNEKAPEI
+157 VVVKNEKAPEM
-169 LIPSVENV
+169 LVPSVENL
-177 TFPYNGET
+177 TFPYKGET

-252 LAFSKNDLHFGPNGG
+252 LAFSKNDLHFGPDGG

-499 NTNANKMGSYKIV
+499 NTDANKMGSYKIV
-512 NNHRTD
+512 NNQRTD

-553 FLTNGVIPKY
+553 FLTNGVIPKD

-576 GARLGVSYEYA
+576 GVRLGVSYEYA

-611 RWKIFDKG
+611 RWRIFDKG

-632 YLSVKIGYTFRY
+632 YFSVKIGYTFRY